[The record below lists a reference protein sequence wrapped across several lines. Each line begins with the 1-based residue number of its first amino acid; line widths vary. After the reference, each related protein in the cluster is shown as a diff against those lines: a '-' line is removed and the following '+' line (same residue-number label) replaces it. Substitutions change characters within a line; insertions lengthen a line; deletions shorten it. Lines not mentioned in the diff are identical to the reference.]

1 MEAYYCKGCK
11 YYTTRLSSFK
21 DHIESLKHS
30 NQVGEEDE
38 ITDYSIFKKTIYV
51 CPTCDNVYGSKRYLQ
66 THEAKC
72 SVDTHVASLETK
84 IDELTTIITTKDKQL
99 NGKEKQLNKA
109 LDIAQVN
116 SKTANASMNMLK
128 YAKTYLN
135 DAEPLEELTGNDVLE
150 AIKYKNPKKTEP
162 KNETYV
168 KIAIHKFNHGIFP
181 NFVGDM
187 IVEHYQP
194 KTKADANVIATDTSR
209 LCFIVMQKITKK
221 DKNKTE
227 QKEWINDKSG
237 RKFTE
242 LVLKPIINAVK
253 ETLIEFIEFKKKK
266 ELSDTL
272 ICLLGK
278 CIELKRDIE
287 VDKFTKP
294 ILRYVAP
301 SFHFDK
307 LKILEDNISLLKNG
321 ELCCS
326 DSDDV
331 SLFDDLSDSKPVK
344 IRTKKKTE
352 KE

>member
-11 YYTTRLSSFK
+11 YYTTKLSHFK

-30 NQVGEEDE
+30 DQVGKDDE
-38 ITDYSIFKKTIYV
+38 ITDYSTFKKTIYV
-51 CPTCDNVYGSKRYLQ
+51 CPTCDNVYGSKQYLQ
-66 THEAKC
+66 THEAK
-72 SVDTHVASLETK
+72 SHDENNVFKKE
-84 IDELTTIITTKDKQL
+84 IDELKEVIKIKDKQL
-99 NGKEKQLNKA
+99 NGKEKQLTKA

-128 YAKTYLN
+128 YAQTYLN
-135 DAEPLEELTGNDVLE
+135 DAEPLEELTGKDVLE
-150 AIKYKNPKKTEP
+150 AIKYKNPKGTEP
-162 KNETYV
+162 KNEIYV
-168 KIAIHKFNHGIFP
+168 KTAIHKFTHNIFP
-181 NFVGDM
+181 NFIGDM

-227 QKEWINDKSG
+227 EKEWINDKSG
-237 RKFTE
+237 KKFTE

-266 ELSDTL
+266 ELNDNSL
-272 ICLLGK
+272 YLMGECVK
-278 CIELKRDIE
+278 LKRDIE

-307 LKILEDNISLLKNG
+307 LKILEDDVPLI
-321 ELCCS
+321 

-331 SLFDDLSDSKPVK
+331 SLFDDLSDSDSKPVK
-344 IRTKKKTE
+344 IKTRKKSK

>member
-11 YYTTRLSSFK
+11 YHTSKLSNFK
-21 DHIESLKHS
+21 NHLVSKRHS
-30 NQVGEEDE
+30 DQTDNQAGDE
-38 ITDYSIFKKTIYV
+38 NEIDDYSIFKKTLYI
-51 CPTCDNVYGSKRYLQ
+51 CSTCDNIYMSKQYLQ
-66 THEAKC
+66 THEGQCCA
-72 SVDTHVASLETK
+72 DTHVVTLENK
-84 IDELTTIITTKDKQL
+84 IEELEEVIKVERKDHK
-99 NGKEKQLNKA
+99 KQLNKA

-128 YAKTYLN
+128 YAQTYLN
-135 DAEPLEELTGNDVLE
+135 DAEPLEELTGKDVLE
-150 AIKYKNPKKTEP
+150 AIKYKNPKKTET
-162 KNETYV
+162 KNEAYV
-168 KIAIHKFNHGIFP
+168 KIAIHKFSHGIFP
-181 NFVGDM
+181 NFIGDM
-187 IVEHYQP
+187 IIEHYQP
-194 KTKADANVIATDTSR
+194 KTKSEASVIATDTSR

-227 QKEWINDKSG
+227 EKEWINDKSG
-237 RKFTE
+237 KKFTE

-266 ELSDTL
+266 ELNDNSL
-272 ICLLGK
+272 YLMGECVK
-278 CIELKRDIE
+278 LKRDIE

-307 LKILEDNISLLKNG
+307 LKILEDDVPLI
-321 ELCCS
+321 

-331 SLFDDLSDSKPVK
+331 SLFDDLSDCKPVK
-344 IRTKKKTE
+344 IKTKKKTK